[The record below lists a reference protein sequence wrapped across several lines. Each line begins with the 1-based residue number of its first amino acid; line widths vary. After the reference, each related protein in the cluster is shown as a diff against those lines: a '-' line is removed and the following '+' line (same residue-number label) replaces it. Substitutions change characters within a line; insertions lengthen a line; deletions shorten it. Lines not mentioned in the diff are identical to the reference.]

1 MYIWTNRIKTKV
13 NNMKVNVEKLEYRI
27 KSMKIE
33 LDRIEFVWS
42 KALLSGNAW
51 NSVRNYTEQII
62 LTLLR
67 LYVSWQIEYKE
78 AIEEMHNKAK
88 LLPKINY
95 MDRELFE
102 RQIIRWQRCIE
113 REKRKKHVNARRIA
127 MYISNINRNIRYI
140 QSMETFAASTS
151 GIFDESK
158 RLESIIINTQSWVST
173 VRFNTEAGGIIFT
186 GIQLEKIDDLKYE
199 LYMYD
204 LGKCGLTD
212 KDIKEM
218 GRLGFSLE
226 NLDDVYIEAKKYGEE
241 SLIVNLARKNFDDAF
256 SKVPQGSGTRV
267 FVAEYFVRLHDI
279 DGYKEFTRALNV
291 ILKPRLDPKDPR
303 YHMHNNTYFESNR
316 NAREYI
322 DILYGG
328 TELIL
333 QRNCAAL
340 FEVNMDDKEL
350 YNELVERNAKMMGLT
365 TLYGSIKGVIEGE
378 HEKYKTYKGLSS
390 PTAPQW
396 TELYISDLIYDKD
409 SNEYLYTLNYKEQ
422 LVGANRSGSVLNP
435 KSKLK
440 SIEVK
445 TQLFSN
451 GGFLDQHMDVEEY
464 RGLQKERERLKETLV
479 ADIMA
484 SILLEKLAKGRP
496 LLTALSN
503 VIYEEG
509 SGNDSTIYQKEL
521 LSNLVRSSG
530 VSDEKNIFTKWGAG
544 AFQRS
549 ASKFLSYQE
558 KCKRID
564 EKMLKIE
571 NKKKVQWFYSGGA
584 YCVNKYDGV
593 YCEKK
598 DYKVVVAGIYN
609 PETIREIRILCEK
622 GLKELLKDELGIND
636 PIMKVEKCFKEKIK
650 AESLSEG
657 EKLRENF
664 YDAIKYSQEFEKNNQ
679 TLGYKLWN
687 GGCNILDENIID
699 VVDELNNIQNTYNDA
714 SDSNIELKNIFQN

>member
-13 NNMKVNVEKLEYRI
+13 NNMKVNVEKLDFRI
-27 KSMKIE
+27 KSMKVE
-33 LDRIEFVWS
+33 LDRIEFFWS

-62 LTLLR
+62 LTLFR

-113 REKRKKHVNARRIA
+113 REERKKHVNARRIS

-140 QSMETFAASTS
+140 QSMEIFATSTS

-158 RLESIIINTQSWVST
+158 RLENIIINTQSWVST
-173 VRFNTEAGGIIFT
+173 VRFNTEAEGIIFT
-186 GIQLEKIDDLKYE
+186 DIQLKKIDDLKYE

-291 ILKPRLDPKDPR
+291 ILKPRLDPEDPR

-396 TELYISDLIYDKD
+396 TEWYISDLIYDKD

-422 LVGANRSGSVLNP
+422 LVGANRSGSVLDP
-435 KSKLK
+435 KMELK
-440 SIEVK
+440 SIEVITHILSSGSDVLNRK
-445 TQLFSN
+445 TIDDCKAL
-451 GGFLDQHMDVEEY
+451 Y
-464 RGLQKERERLKETLV
+464 KKKERLKDEL
-479 ADIMA
+479 ALDIMA
-484 SILLEKLAKGRP
+484 SVLLEKLAPEYRLLVSFANVGYESGR
-496 LLTALSN
+496 
-503 VIYEEG
+503 
-509 SGNDSTIYQKEL
+509 GNDHTYYDQQAGANIA
-521 LSNLVRSSG
+521 RSIG
-530 VSDEKNIFTKWGAG
+530 IPDEKNIFTKWGTS

-558 KCKRID
+558 KCRQID
-564 EKMLKIE
+564 EKIFE
-571 NKKKVQWFYSGGA
+571 KKKDTLVRLFYSGGT
-584 YCVNKYDGV
+584 YSVDG
-593 YCEKK
+593 EHKL
-598 DYKVVVAGIYN
+598 VVAGIYD
-609 PETIREIRILCEK
+609 PGTIRGMRIAEEK
-622 GLKELLKDELGIND
+622 GFKELVKDKYDIKD
-636 PIMKVEKCFKEKIK
+636 PIKEIENHINENNK
-650 AESLSEG
+650 S
-657 EKLRENF
+657 EKLTIIEKNRDNF
-664 YDAIKYSQEFEKNNQ
+664 YKRIGGSPEN
-679 TLGYKLWN
+679 LGYKLWN
-687 GGCNILDENIID
+687 GGCKILDEDIND
-699 VVDELNNIQNTYNDA
+699 FLEELEGMEVEYNTA
-714 SDSNIELKNIFQN
+714 SGLNIEFDSIFTN

>member
-13 NNMKVNVEKLEYRI
+13 NNMKVNVEKLDYRI
-27 KSMKIE
+27 KSMKVE

-62 LTLLR
+62 ITLLR

-113 REKRKKHVNARRIA
+113 REERKKHVNARRIA

-241 SLIVNLARKNFDDAF
+241 SLIVNLARKNFDEAF

-267 FVAEYFVRLHDI
+267 FVSEYFVRLHDI

-303 YHMHNNTYFESNR
+303 YHMYNDTYFESNR

-340 FEVNMDDKEL
+340 FELNMDDKEL

-422 LVGANRSGSVLNP
+422 LVGANRSGSVLDP
-435 KSKLK
+435 KMELK
-440 SIEVK
+440 SIKVS
-445 TQLFSN
+445 TDILSN
-451 GGFLDQHMDVEEY
+451 GSDVLNRKSIDDCKALY
-464 RGLQKERERLKETLV
+464 KEKEQLKDEL
-479 ADIMA
+479 ALDIMA
-484 SILLEKLAKGRP
+484 SVLLEKLAPEYR
-496 LLTALSN
+496 LLVSFAN
-503 VIYEEG
+503 VGYESKRG
-509 SGNDSTIYQKEL
+509 YDHTYYDQQLFANIAK
-521 LSNLVRSSG
+521 SSG
-530 VSDEKNIFTKWGAG
+530 IPDEKNIFTKWGTS

-558 KCKRID
+558 KCRQID
-564 EKMLKIE
+564 EKIFE
-571 NKKKVQWFYSGGA
+571 KKKDTLVRLFYSGGM
-584 YCVNKYDGV
+584 YCVGN
-593 YCEKK
+593 E
-598 DYKVVVAGIYN
+598 YKLVVAGIYD
-609 PETIREIRILCEK
+609 PETIRMIRIAEED
-622 GLKELLKDELGIND
+622 GVKELVQLKYGIEDPIKEIENRIKITEDSEKLEKLKDARDKFCARIGRSPED
-636 PIMKVEKCFKEKIK
+636 
-650 AESLSEG
+650 
-657 EKLRENF
+657 
-664 YDAIKYSQEFEKNNQ
+664 
-679 TLGYKLWN
+679 LGYKLWN
-687 GGCNILDENIID
+687 GGCKILDEDIIQ
-699 VVDELNNIQNTYNDA
+699 VLDELEGMEFEYNNASGSDIQ
-714 SDSNIELKNIFQN
+714 IESIFTN